1 MASLIDCPTENMNDL
16 VSCLKVSERSH
27 FHFFVIFS
35 FISILHSHFFLNFH
49 PWSNFLFP
57 FLLYFIYLTHVPGR
71 ENPPGDCVG
80 TQSVCGECSSSRSK
94 NGQNYFEI
102 KCFESFKSN
111 IVIMISW
118 LCSRNLRGRRLEWVS
133 VDRLLVLRLCFC
145 FYQHQVHQV
154 IQTILTLSF

>member
-16 VSCLKVSERSH
+16 VSCLKV
-27 FHFFVIFS
+27 FTFS
-35 FISILHSHFFLNFH
+35 LRQTSFFLF
-49 PWSNFLFP
+49 FLY
-57 FLLYFIYLTHVPGR
+57 LIYFIHVPGR

-80 TQSVCGECSSSRSK
+80 AQSVCGECSCSRSK
-94 NGQNYFEI
+94 NGQNFEI